1 MENESEP
8 FDTKRR
14 ILEAAGKVFAEFGFR
29 RATVRE
35 ICRQARVNV
44 AAVNYHFRDKKGL
57 YLATLRHWHG
67 KTFLKY
73 PSDPAADPSS
83 PPEKRLT
90 AFIRQFLDRIL
101 DEGESSLFGKLM
113 AWEFI
118 EPTVGL
124 EVAVEEGIRP
134 AFNLLAGI
142 VEELTQSEEGEC
154 AVRLCCTSIVGQCLY
169 FLYGRPVIRR
179 LFPGEESKM
188 FDKELIADH
197 IIRFSMNGV
206 RAVRNGGKGERP

>member
-1 MENESEP
+1 MENEPEP

-14 ILEAAGKVFAEFGFR
+14 ILEAAGRVFAEFGFR
-29 RATVRE
+29 RATVRD
-35 ICRQARVNV
+35 ICGRARVNV
-44 AAVNYHFRDKKGL
+44 AAVNYHFRDKKSL
-57 YLATLRHWHG
+57 YLATLRHWHE

-73 PSDPAADPSS
+73 PSDLAADPSY
-83 PPEKRLT
+83 PPEKRLA
-90 AFIRQFLDRIL
+90 AFIRQFVDRIL

-142 VEELTQSEEGEC
+142 IKEIVQSEEAEW
-154 AVRLCCTSIVGQCLY
+154 AIRLCCVSIVGQCLY

-179 LFPGEESKM
+179 LFPGEESRM

-206 RAVRNGGKGERP
+206 KAVRSGVKGERT